1 MNLGYD
7 IIQADYDALAGV
19 ASRFGNQAQ
28 SSQELLARV
37 RQAMRQL
44 EGDGWHGRGST
55 AFFGEMNGE
64 VLPTL
69 QRMTAALDQARS
81 VTLDIARVVRQAEEE
96 AAQPFR
102 SGPAGGSAAAG
113 TADGAEADFGAVAAA
128 AGSGALPTPI
138 DPSRIFTDSYM
149 RGLVGSRVQGADS
162 PLLNRAMETL
172 AGNPTPQ
179 QVQQALD
186 QITEARGL
194 QREAVQAHYE
204 RYLELRSEA
213 ERIGAAKGHEPI
225 SEVNQFFH
233 DRFMGSATQLRY
245 GQVVGDSL
253 GIDPVFGAMLNPSGG
268 LVGPGNAAIDLGE
281 SALGY
286 HGVVHDAA
294 GYLFN
299 YHSVGPGYD
308 YLGLE
313 GRDTSSPLSG
323 QQAGIQY
330 WTRQLDS
337 GFVESTLSNTGGLLL
352 GVAEDVKT
360 GVSQA
365 TDAVVD
371 GAGRVI
377 DWLDDRF

>member
-1 MNLGYD
+1 MSNG
-7 IIQADYDALAGV
+7 IIQADYDALAAV

-28 SSQELLARV
+28 SNQELLARV
-37 RQAMRQL
+37 RQAMRPL
-44 EGDGWHGRGST
+44 ESGGWQGRGST
-55 AFFGEMNGE
+55 AFFAEMNGE
-64 VLPTL
+64 VLPAM
-69 QRMTAALDQARS
+69 QRLAAALDQARS

-96 AAQPFR
+96 AARPFR
-102 SGPAGGSAAAG
+102 DGSATSGAADDAG
-113 TADGAEADFGAVAAA
+113 TAAGVDAPA
-128 AGSGALPTPI
+128 AGSGALPMPM

-149 RGLVGSRVQGADS
+149 QGLVGSRVQGADS

-186 QITEARGL
+186 QIAEARGL
-194 QREAVQAHYE
+194 SRDVVQAHYE

-213 ERIGAAKGHEPI
+213 ERIGAAKGHEAI
-225 SEVNQFFH
+225 SAVNQFFH

-245 GQVVGDSL
+245 GQVVGEAL
-253 GIDPVFGAMLNPSGG
+253 GVDPVFGALLNPSGG
-268 LVGPGNAAIDLGE
+268 LVGPGNAAIDLGQ

-299 YHSVGPGYD
+299 YHSIGPGYD

-352 GVAEDVKT
+352 GVAQDVKT
-360 GVSQA
+360 GVSLA
-365 TDAVVD
+365 SDAVVD

>member
-1 MNLGYD
+1 MGND
-7 IIQADYDALAGV
+7 IIQADYDALAAV
-19 ASRFGNQAQ
+19 ASRFGNQAR
-28 SSQELLARV
+28 SNQELLARV
-37 RQAMRQL
+37 RQAMRPL
-44 EGDGWHGRGST
+44 EGGGWQGRGSA
-55 AFFGEMNGE
+55 AFFGEMNGD
-64 VLPTL
+64 VLPAM
-69 QRMTAALDQARS
+69 QRLAAALDQARS
-81 VTLDIARVVRQAEEE
+81 MTLDIARVVRQAEEE
-96 AAQPFR
+96 AARPFR
-102 SGPAGGSAAAG
+102 GGPAGPG
-113 TADGAEADFGAVAAA
+113 TADGANAA
-128 AGSGALPTPI
+128 AGVDAPALGNGALPTPM
-138 DPSRIFTDSYM
+138 DPSHVFTDSYM
-149 RGLVGSRVQGADS
+149 EGLVGSRVQGADS
-162 PLLNRAMETL
+162 PLLNSAMETL

-186 QITEARGL
+186 QIAEARGL
-194 QREAVQAHYE
+194 PRETVQAHYE

-233 DRFMGSATQLRY
+233 DRFMGSTTQLRY
-245 GQVVGDSL
+245 GQVVGDAL
-253 GIDPVFGAMLNPSGG
+253 GVDPVFGAMLNPSGG
-268 LVGPGNAAIDLGE
+268 LVGPGNAAVDLGE

-299 YHSVGPGYD
+299 YHSSGPGYD
-308 YLGLE
+308 YLSLE

-377 DWLDDRF
+377 DWLDDWF

>member
-1 MNLGYD
+1 MGNG
-7 IIQADYDALAGV
+7 IIQTDYDALAGV

-28 SSQELLARV
+28 SNQELLTRV
-37 RQAMRQL
+37 RQAMRPL
-44 EGDGWHGRGST
+44 EGGGWQGRGAA

-64 VLPTL
+64 VLPAI
-69 QRMTAALDQARS
+69 QRLAAALDQARS

-96 AAQPFR
+96 AARPFR
-102 SGPAGGSAAAG
+102 GGPAGPGA
-113 TADGAEADFGAVAAA
+113 ADGAAAVAGVDAPT
-128 AGSGALPTPI
+128 AGSRALPTPI

-149 RGLVGSRVQGADS
+149 QGLVGSRVQGAAS

-179 QVQQALD
+179 QVQQALN
-186 QITEARGL
+186 QIAEARGL
-194 QREAVQAHYE
+194 PRETVQAHYE
-204 RYLELRSEA
+204 RYLELRSEG
-213 ERIGAAKGHEPI
+213 ERLGAAKGHEAIPA
-225 SEVNQFFH
+225 VNQFFH
-233 DRFMGSATQLRY
+233 DRFMGSTTQLRY
-245 GQVVGDSL
+245 GKVVGDVL
-253 GIDPVFGAMLNPSGG
+253 GVDPVFGALLNPSGG
-268 LVGPGNAAIDLGE
+268 LVGPGNAAVDLGE

-286 HGVVHDAA
+286 HGAVHDAA

-352 GVAEDVKT
+352 GVAEDVRT
-360 GVSQA
+360 GISQA
-365 TDAVVD
+365 TDVVVD
-371 GAGRVI
+371 GASRAI
-377 DWLDDRF
+377 DWFDDRF